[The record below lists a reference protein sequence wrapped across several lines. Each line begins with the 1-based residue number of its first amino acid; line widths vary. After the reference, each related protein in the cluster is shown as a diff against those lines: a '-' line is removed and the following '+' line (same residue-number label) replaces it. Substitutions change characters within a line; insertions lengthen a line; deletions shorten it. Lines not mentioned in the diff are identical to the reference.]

1 MKKLLPLLLLAL
13 LISSCGKKESATL
26 KVYNTEAFA
35 YEIGDGSYELNS
47 TTQVKGFKQ
56 NENDQQ
62 FTASL
67 AYQVDLVK
75 PNGEV
80 VKGVVSKTE
89 KKVEKEKMSDTQ
101 LEAQFDIDST
111 YTAGTYKLIFRVR
124 DMLSEQADSSSAEFK
139 IGEEDM

>member
-13 LISSCGKKESATL
+13 LVSSCGKKETSTL

-35 YEIGDGSYELNS
+35 YEIGDGSYELNA

-56 NENDQQ
+56 NENGKE

-75 PNGEV
+75 PNGTV
-80 VKGVVSKTE
+80 VKGLVNKTE
-89 KKVEKEKMSDTQ
+89 KKAGKEKMSDTQ

-111 YTAGTYKLIFRVR
+111 YGVGTYKVIFRVR
-124 DMLSEQADSSSAEFK
+124 DVFSEQADSSSAEFK
-139 IGEEDM
+139 IGVEDM